1 MSNYL
6 VHKACEAEKCKKPVA
21 KLLTQP
27 GYLEAHYRAF
37 AKYDGC
43 CVIVLVNEAGTVEY
57 LSRTGEKANLSHLDE
72 EVWTMF
78 SEIVQ
83 RNDEGI
89 VLFGEAW
96 WPGAD
101 QFPEI
106 SGAFRRHAG
115 DTNLRLV
122 LNDAVLRSE
131 YEQGVSSRPF
141 WKRHIGLRSAFFPQD
156 CCPYEN
162 MVSLAREYGHDE
174 YVTAKLLAANLVARG
189 GYDGLIMRDPEAG
202 WVKGHD
208 GNDGAVIKV
217 KHRVTYDLL
226 CTGLEEGKG
235 AMAGMTGALVFKW
248 NDTTTNAG
256 TGLTKAHRNAYWA
269 DPSLAVGKIFEIE
282 CLGLTSGGVPREPS
296 IKGVRHDKL
305 QPDK

>member
-6 VHKACEAEKCKKPVA
+6 VHKACEAEKCKKPIA
-21 KLLTQP
+21 KVLTQP

-43 CVIVLVNEAGTVEY
+43 CVIVFVNEDGTVYY
-57 LSRTGEKANLSHLDE
+57 LSRTGEHVNMHHLDE
-72 EVWTMF
+72 DVWALF
-78 SEIVQ
+78 KDIVHL
-83 RNDEGI
+83 NDEGI

-115 DTNLRLV
+115 DPNLRLV

-131 YEQGVSSRPF
+131 YDQGVSSRPF
-141 WKRHIGLRSAFFPQD
+141 HKRLSGLRAAFPHFN
-156 CCPYEN
+156 CPYEN

-174 YVTAKLLAANLVARG
+174 YITAKDLAAALVYRG
-189 GYDGLIMRDPEAG
+189 GYDGLILRDPDAG

-208 GNDGAVIKV
+208 GNDGAIIKV

-256 TGLTKAHRNAYWA
+256 TGLSKAHRVAFWN
-269 DPSLAVGKIFEIE
+269 DPSLIVGKIVEIE
-282 CLGLTSGGVPREPS
+282 GLGLTNGGVPREPS
-296 IKGVRHDKL
+296 IKGIRHDKL